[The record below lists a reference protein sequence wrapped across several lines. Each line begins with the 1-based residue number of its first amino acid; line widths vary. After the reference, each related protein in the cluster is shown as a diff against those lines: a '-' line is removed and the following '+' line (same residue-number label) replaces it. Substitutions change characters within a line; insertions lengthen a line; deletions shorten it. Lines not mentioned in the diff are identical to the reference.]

1 VARKKAKLNSGARK
15 IILLALLLLIAAAA
29 VFVFMNRAAIS
40 ARFASAGG
48 TDSVSQSEPYTF
60 ESGSQQVAAAVGSGL
75 ALASTNSLQ
84 LLDGSGRAAA
94 RQVYSMKTPALTAA
108 DKSAAAFDVGGTA
121 VCVARLDGTSAVV
134 ENTDTVITAALNADG
149 WLALCTEASGYKGRV
164 TVYNSDLKAV
174 YQWNSGEGYLLS
186 ARVSPDDKYLAAL
199 CAGSG
204 GCVVHLFALSSTKE
218 QASYTAAGTLFI
230 DMDWLE
236 TGRLFLLGQ
245 TGCAV
250 IDRAGALKGS
260 YDFGGQYL
268 TNYAFGGDGY
278 AVLML
283 GKYRTGGTGSLTAI
297 DSDCKLAGQAA
308 VESELVSLSCRGR
321 TVAALCQDG
330 LKLFTQSLTAAGS
343 DTGVQGVK
351 DALVR
356 EKGDVLL
363 VSAYSAEVRSY

>member
-1 VARKKAKLNSGARK
+1 
-15 IILLALLLLIAAAA
+15 
-29 VFVFMNRAAIS
+29 
-40 ARFASAGG
+40 
-48 TDSVSQSEPYTF
+48 
-60 ESGSQQVAAAVGSGL
+60 
-75 ALASTNSLQ
+75 
-84 LLDGSGRAAA
+84 
-94 RQVYSMKTPALTAA
+94 MKTPALTAA

-278 AVLML
+278 AVLMFAKGRLL
-283 GKYRTGGTGSLTAI
+283 GLQFDTLFTGGLYEKTARREVELALRI
-297 DSDCKLAGQAA
+297 RRAFEDKGFALYYDSPTNQQFPILPAAAMEKL
-308 VESELVSLSCRGR
+308 SENYTFSVWAHLGGGR
-321 TVAALCQDG
+321 TAVRFCTSFATRAED
-330 LKLFTQSLTAAGS
+330 
-343 DTGVQGVK
+343 V
-351 DALVR
+351 DALIADIR
-356 EKGDVLL
+356 DL
-363 VSAYSAEVRSY
+363 